1 MVNDDVDDND
11 GDEDDNDG
19 DEDDNDG
26 DEDDEDDEDEVGAD
40 TSTPLT
46 SNGTTCPPPSRPR
59 AASIRRHR
67 SANVLRRY
75 DVFRFPRKN
84 AVGRFTISVVAY
96 RVAHAC

>member
-1 MVNDDVDDND
+1 MDDDVDDD
-11 GDEDDNDG
+11 VD
-19 DEDDNDG
+19 DDNDG
-26 DEDDEDDEDEVGAD
+26 DEDDEDESGAD
-40 TSTPLT
+40 TSTPFT

-84 AVGRFTISVVAY
+84 AVGRFTIAVVAY